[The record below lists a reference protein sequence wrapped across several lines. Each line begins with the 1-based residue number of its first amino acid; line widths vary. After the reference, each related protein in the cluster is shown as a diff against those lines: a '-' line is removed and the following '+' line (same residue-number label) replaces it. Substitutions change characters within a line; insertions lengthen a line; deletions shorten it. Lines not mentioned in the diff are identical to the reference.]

1 MGDYMGELA
10 NLGGGKLMIAAV
22 VFVALVSIYNTIF
35 AAWNNWRSA
44 RKMRDAPIE
53 AIQKEQKRHAE
64 CLQRDKE
71 HLEKHDRLIDE
82 NGEAVIVLL
91 RATLATNQHLLNGN
105 SVDKLRGSN
114 EEIHDFLLKRK

>member
-1 MGDYMGELA
+1 MK
-10 NLGGGKLMIAAV
+10 LGGGNLLIAAV
-22 VFVALVSIYNTIF
+22 VCMVLVTIYNTIF
-35 AAWNNWRSA
+35 TAWNNFRTA
-44 RKMRDAPIE
+44 RKVRDAPIE
-53 AIQKEQKRHAE
+53 AIQKKQADHDRM
-64 CLQRDKE
+64 LQYDKE
-71 HLEKHDRLIDE
+71 HLERHDKLIDE

>member
-1 MGDYMGELA
+1 MMMADLTK
-10 NLGGGKLMIAAV
+10 LGGGNLLIAAV
-22 VFVALVSIYNTIF
+22 VFMVLVTIYNTIF
-35 AAWNNWRSA
+35 TAWNNWRTA
-44 RKMRDAPIE
+44 RKARDAPIE
-53 AIQKEQKRHAE
+53 AIQKKQADHDRM
-64 CLQRDKE
+64 LQRDKE
-71 HLEKHDRLIDE
+71 HLEKHDKQIDE

>member
-1 MGDYMGELA
+1 MGELA
-10 NLGGGKLMIAAV
+10 KLSGGNLLTAAV
-22 VFVALVSIYNTIF
+22 VFMAIMAIYNTIF
-35 AAWNNWRSA
+35 VAWNNHRTV
-44 RKMRDAPIE
+44 RKVRDAPIE